1 MFVFLHGVVLTRRTF
16 YATSSG
22 SYDVSLHARPC
33 GTLSA
38 CPRLLFVSV
47 QISEHE
53 ALTLQMGST
62 TQDCS
67 GHQPVA
73 LPKQQPASPMPWV
86 TVSAQ
91 GPYPRARIDLNE
103 AGRSSRTPAANVQQ
117 IVRSQSYMLEVVM
130 QRTRHDDVAV
140 ADADV
145 CSSKDSNAFANF
157 ASAWAPAVYQ
167 MAYTAA
173 CF

>member
-1 MFVFLHGVVLTRRTF
+1 MTYHYTPGRVVHCPPVPVCCSLACRYRNTKRSHYKWGQQLKTAVAINPWHYRSSSQPHQCHGL
-16 YATSSG
+16 
-22 SYDVSLHARPC
+22 PC
-33 GTLSA
+33 LRKG
-38 CPRLLFVSV
+38 R
-47 QISEHE
+47 I
-53 ALTLQMGST
+53 
-62 TQDCS
+62 
-67 GHQPVA
+67 
-73 LPKQQPASPMPWV
+73 
-86 TVSAQ
+86 
-91 GPYPRARIDLNE
+91 PRARIDLNE